1 MIMVSAFKHFWKG
14 YSDFK
19 GKSSRSQFW
28 WMFLIQLL
36 FFTATYAGLFVLT
49 YTDFSNLVWSAVYLL
64 AFFAYIAAILVVII
78 PNISLSVRRLRDTG
92 FPVALIFVNLL
103 IGPGTLIFLG
113 IMMLPSKNSEIDVLE
128 DDDPSND
135 WQSF

>member
-1 MIMVSAFKHFWKG
+1 MVNAFKLFWKDYG
-14 YSDFK
+14 NFK

-36 FFTATYAGLFVLT
+36 FFTATYAGLFALVD
-49 YTDFSNLVWSAVYLL
+49 TDLSNLVWSAVYLL

-78 PNISLSVRRLRDTG
+78 PNISLSVRRLRDIG
-92 FPVALIFVNLL
+92 FPVGLVFINLL

-113 IMMLPSKNSEIDVLE
+113 IMMLPSKNAEIDVLE